1 MTYTPT
7 TRLPHRSTEPQ
18 GSRKQDI
25 GKGIAAIIGAVLVV
39 VVLPVALVALVGNPF
54 SGIIDAPGTLLTAG
68 LDTRTIINVFVIV
81 LWAAWAFFT
90 ISLVVEFIRWF
101 RNRRLTGHGL
111 APGGG
116 GILTRRMVASIMLLL
131 GAASV
136 TPSFQSL
143 AADSATETAAAA
155 EYERSHHELE
165 VVESNIA
172 AAEARQA
179 AAGQAP
185 GEAAASS
192 DGSIITYVVQ
202 PQQGRH
208 YDTLWDISERYLG
221 DGMRYKEIYQ
231 LNKDKEQPDGTRLRD
246 ADLIYPGWTL
256 QMPADA
262 RGEGL
267 HVFDPST
274 ATPLFAA
281 DGPAAPAAGSGSDA
295 GAQAGTDA
303 GSAADGSVA
312 FHSREAAAHREA
324 AGSIDTGLA
333 EALAA
338 EASPWAEVRHAVG
351 GGLLAAGLL
360 LALTARRGPFAE
372 VSDERMLRLAE
383 NTELAFDLDRALRS
397 LALGCRETGTA
408 LPEATVVMAGP
419 DNVVLH
425 HASGANPTPPWPWRR
440 VEEGTAW
447 IVDLADVPAEQAAVP
462 APYPALVNVAS
473 AAGYEIL
480 LDLESAPGLVSL
492 TGDER
497 AARESLLSMAAELA
511 TNVWSDG
518 VTVDM
523 VGFSTDLSDL
533 APDRIRTADSLGE
546 ILDELE
552 ADLSQTSEIH
562 EKLGISGILA
572 GRSARTPERAR
583 PRVVFC
589 SAAPTADE
597 LERINALLGRGRT
610 PLAVVGLG
618 RTAGSRWVARVTGE
632 ELAIDVFNLHGTARR
647 LSAAQADELAGLFRH
662 ADTARAAA
670 DSELSS
676 TSSAAFAQR
685 AAARVLGD
693 PESPDTP
700 GGGALPVPAVSSSAL
715 RSALVDKPAAALR
728 VLGPVVLEAPGPVD
742 PATRPLLTE
751 LVTAVALHPAGLHD
765 AVLRSL
771 VWPRGVGDSVVESA
785 IADARTWLG
794 RTPSGGE
801 RLRTLEDGRWTLDES
816 VLDEW
821 RLLHQ
826 VAGTGYGTAGEL
838 DLYGLLFTRAR
849 GSLLDTGAT
858 GRYAWIAFHSA
869 RRDARVI
876 VVRMAER
883 AVELCLQESNRT
895 GAVWF
900 LERALELV
908 PTAERLWRR
917 LLELTSETDPD
928 GAAAVAATMYRTLS
942 DAGVSRPEAETDALV
957 GQLAPSI
964 ARETA

>member
-7 TRLPHRSTEPQ
+7 TRLPNRSSEPS
-18 GSRKQDI
+18 GSRRQDVL
-25 GKGIAAIIGAVLVV
+25 KGIAAIIGAVLLVV
-39 VVLPVALVALVGNPF
+39 VVPVLLVALVGNPF
-54 SGIIDAPGTLLTAG
+54 AGFLGTPGTVLTAG
-68 LDTRTIINVFVIV
+68 LDTGMIIDVFVIV
-81 LWAAWAFFT
+81 LWIAWAWFT
-90 ISLVVEFIRWF
+90 LSLVVEFVRFF
-101 RNRRLTGHGL
+101 RNRRLSGHGL

-131 GAASV
+131 GAASI
-136 TPSFQSL
+136 TPSFQGL
-143 AADSATETAAAA
+143 ASDSAVDRAAAA
-155 EYERSHHELE
+155 EYERSSHELE
-165 VVESNIA
+165 VVQSNVA
-172 AAEARQA
+172 ASEARI
-179 AAGQAP
+179 
-185 GEAAASS
+185 EAAAAAPDGAAAA

-256 QMPADA
+256 HMPADA

-267 HVFDPST
+267 HVFTPSSAAAVFTADGTRSAAGASAAQST
-274 ATPLFAA
+274 AGA
-281 DGPAAPAAGSGSDA
+281 A
-295 GAQAGTDA
+295 GAQDDA
-303 GSAADGSVA
+303 AVHAE
-312 FHSREAAAHREA
+312 EAAAHSA
-324 AGSIDTGLA
+324 AARSIDTGLP
-333 EALAA
+333 EALAD
-338 EASPWAEVRHAVG
+338 ASSPHAGVRHALG

-492 TGDER
+492 DGDEL
-497 AARESLLSMAAELA
+497 AARESLMSMAAELA

-518 VTVDM
+518 VAVDM
-523 VGFSTDLSDL
+523 VGFGTDLSAL
-533 APDRIRTADSLGE
+533 APDRIRAADSLTA
-546 ILDELE
+546 ILDEIE

-670 DSELSS
+670 ESELSS

-883 AVELCLQESNRT
+883 AVELCLQKSNRT

-942 DAGVSRPEAETDALV
+942 GAGVSRPEAETDALV